1 MEKAKEL
8 KEIEQLKNAKMRT
21 YTLDTFKQY
30 WTHED
35 DYKSKRARVVHA
47 TYIVVYSL
55 WHKRLL
61 ARVFYLEEY
70 MKYKKITRKLF
81 EVQRQVAGMSQK
93 ISQRIYRGRSMGFK
107 VWTGS
112 YGYGWSVGNAT
123 SHQLYGINDAWNG
136 EEVVGF
142 EQYNDPVK
150 YLKQSIHKYSAVE
163 FLPSNDYG
171 HNEMFEYLLKYEK
184 HPQIEML
191 AKMGLSHVIE
201 NLSGIRWS
209 KQGIAMLGITK
220 QELPYLQAGLTLQ
233 EYREIRDWCLKY
245 KLSISEAEFAYRFY
259 QVINYSPYHSRSEV
273 DITFSPRLIR
283 YLCNKDVSIYDYVD
297 MIKAKQ
303 ELGLPDENKYL
314 YPEDFMAMHDFL
326 NKQVQIKK
334 SEELTKRIAERAKE
348 LMKLSIER
356 NGMLIK
362 PLLSQD
368 ELIEEGKKL
377 HHCVGSYAQSVAR
390 GETAIYTIRRVDN
403 PDKPLATL
411 ELRDKRVIQVRSD
424 RNGVPSKDVQ
434 TFVKQWEKQYRLE
447 GY

>member
-1 MEKAKEL
+1 MEKTKEL
-8 KEIEQLKNAKMRT
+8 KEIELLKKAKLRT
-21 YTLDTFKQY
+21 YTLDTFRQY

-35 DYKSKRARVVHA
+35 DYKSKKARVVHA

-55 WHKRLL
+55 WHKRLF

-93 ISQRIYRGRSMGFK
+93 ISQRIYHSRSMGLK

-112 YGYGWSVGNAT
+112 CGYGWSLGNAT
-123 SHQLYGINDAWNG
+123 SCQLYSINDGWNG
-136 EEVVGF
+136 EKVVGF
-142 EQYNDPVK
+142 EQYNDPMK
-150 YLKQSIHKYSAVE
+150 YLKQSIHKYSGVE
-163 FLPSNDYG
+163 FLPSNHQE

-191 AKMGLSHVIE
+191 AKMGLSHVIK

-209 KQGIAMLGITK
+209 KHGVAMLGITK
-220 QELPYLQAGLTLQ
+220 QELPYLQSGLTLQ

-245 KLSISEAEFAYRFY
+245 KLSTSEAKFTYRFY
-259 QVINYSPYHSRSEV
+259 QVINHSPYHSRLEV

-297 MIKAKQ
+297 MIEAKE
-303 ELGLPDENKYL
+303 ELGLPNENKYL
-314 YPEDFMAMHDFL
+314 YPDDFMAMHDFL
-326 NKQVQIKK
+326 NKRVRVKK
-334 SEELTKRIAERAKE
+334 SEELTKKIAERAKE
-348 LMKLSIER
+348 LMKLSVER
-356 NGMLIK
+356 NGILIK
-362 PLLSQD
+362 PLLTQD
-368 ELIEEGKKL
+368 ELIVEGKRL
-377 HHCVGSYAQSVAR
+377 HHCVGGYADRVAR

-403 PDKPLATL
+403 PDNPLATL

-424 RNGVPSKDVQ
+424 YNRVPPEDVQ
-434 TFVKQWEKQYRLE
+434 TFVKQWEKQHRLE